1 MRTLKAQL
9 EQAERVI
16 EKCREVPA
24 GMQIVDDALRIAT
37 SATAK
42 LSRERAEESLGTA
55 KSAER

>member
-1 MRTLKAQL
+1 M
-9 EQAERVI
+9 I